1 MSLKSSLYTV
11 YSSIASPP
19 LLLGIAG
26 GVGMLH
32 LWQSFLTTFGY
43 SLSVLFPSLLVV
55 GVVVQCLP
63 HLTKR
68 WTLNI
73 DDAAT
78 SKLHPFSFQ
87 WPLTA
92 ILFLAWILATPLML
106 ELAILPLG
114 WFSLQQGGQ
123 SLFVA
128 LISGITTGVFLC
140 VPLAM
145 CGLLPAFLSRR
156 QLWHALEAKRGNEE
170 NDAEH
175 ATENRRQV
183 LVELISG
190 NQNRFLLG
198 AMLGLFLQTLWLAP
212 WLGTTKAFIATV
224 VAITTLLSIQIWF
237 PLPWLTR
244 LPEQQSTSKSPT
256 ITNATRSSLE
266 LSCLCLMAAGWGAL
280 FVLFTKMAFHL
291 FPSFSFLSVSRWPM
305 LLVGVLIG
313 SLFARKHQSGQ
324 SNPTDSVSDKSWER
338 VGLATTAL
346 VALYLIC
353 FGSLVDATLWM
364 NTTISNVT
372 LLSLLRIA
380 IVSLPAFVIG
390 ICWGRLSTSN
400 SFRSNELTKLFLPLR
415 FALPFSLGMVAA
427 YLLQALFP
435 TNDLTIAAITIVA
448 ATVFMVSLLPKLLVS
463 FSNWKPLLF
472 KFVAPAT
479 CLVIG
484 ALTWCSYD
492 TALADR
498 ILFSGDVF
506 TSYRMGDPKELLTQI
521 DEGRLVTIVEGEQGT
536 YTLWKYRGNQFLIR
550 KNGLPHGVIS
560 ENPRICPDFS
570 AEVLPTLFPLT
581 LHQQP
586 DNVLLL
592 GASSSVPLLTCLDS
606 PVQKVVVAE
615 ADPGLTHL
623 MKKHV
628 WPDLKIDP
636 LADERVR
643 WVDLEPALA
652 VAGDQH
658 KFDVVVSSPGPT
670 STDVASPY
678 ITAEHFQNVATT
690 LADDGIFCLRFQQS
704 DYGAGPMQSVV
715 KTLQSVFDSVIVI
728 DMAAG
733 EMSILATKS
742 PSGFDRPGLSR
753 RVKSPQSQQLLSQ
766 LGWDWTIPLNLG
778 LYENETLAEFSSNPN
793 IRVNRTSNNW
803 LANRLP
809 REVMRWTAG
818 NKTKNQE
825 LAAAL
830 DSQPSRILNW
840 QHVDADSKSLL
851 RRLSEVTAQQKTIV
865 NNADQKW
872 AYRKAL
878 REQLT
883 TQREAG
889 IRQVSGE
896 KPKLHPQ
903 DVRRKKYL
911 KALSDLAKK
920 QNPTPAEIE
929 NITEFGTPHDPLLSY
944 FLHDEVAR
952 LYKRST
958 PRNVAKELDHRLHIA
973 YFTHSQDQSVRN
985 IVESIELLTDHP
997 SEFPDAT
1004 RRYDNI
1010 NALLQL
1016 LRTRWNMRV
1025 NMKQKDDRIVL
1036 NDIGMSV
1043 TAIEKA
1049 FDTMDELSNEVDL
1062 PAGAW
1067 KARKKVM
1074 EKSLL
1079 RPLRTYRSRIMPH
1092 HLKREKDRREKL
1104 EFSNEEPAEG

>member
-1 MSLKSSLYTV
+1 M
-11 YSSIASPP
+11 
-19 LLLGIAG
+19 LLGAAA

-43 SLSVLFPSLLVV
+43 SLSVIFPSLLVV
-55 GVVVQCLP
+55 GFVVQCLP
-63 HLTKR
+63 HLSKR
-68 WTLNI
+68 WTLTF
-73 DDAAT
+73 DDSST
-78 SKLHPFSFQ
+78 PKLQPFSYQ

-92 ILFLAWILATPLML
+92 MLFLAWILATPLLLKMAML
-106 ELAILPLG
+106 PMSWL
-114 WFSLQQGGQ
+114 SLQQGGHP
-123 SLFVA
+123 LFVA
-128 LISGITTGVFLC
+128 LISGITTCFFLS

-156 QLWHALEAKRGNEE
+156 QLWHALSTSHGNKDSQPEQTSE
-170 NDAEH
+170 NQQ
-175 ATENRRQV
+175 NI
-183 LVELISG
+183 LVELIDK

-198 AMLGLFLQTLWLAP
+198 AVVGLCMQMLWLAP
-212 WLGTTKAFIATV
+212 WLGTWKAFVATIVV
-224 VAITTLLSIQIWF
+224 VATLLSIQIWF

-244 LPEQQSTSKSPT
+244 LPEQQSTSKSGTTPNT
-256 ITNATRSSLE
+256 TYSSLQ

-291 FPSFSFLSVSRWPM
+291 FPSFTFLSVSRWPM

-313 SLFARKHQSGQ
+313 NLFARKHQASQ
-324 SNPTDSVSDKSWER
+324 SKGAESSSDKAWER
-338 VGLATTAL
+338 VGLATIAV

-353 FGSLVDATLWM
+353 FGPLVDATLWM

-372 LLSLLRIA
+372 LLSLLRIV
-380 IVSLPAFVIG
+380 IVSLPALIIG

-400 SFRSNELTKLFLPLR
+400 SFRSYELTMLSLPVR
-415 FALPFSLGMVAA
+415 FALPFSLGMVAV
-427 YLLQALFP
+427 YLLQALAP
-435 TNDLTIAAITIVA
+435 SSDLTVAAITTVA
-448 ATVFMVSLLPKLLVS
+448 TTIFIVSLLPKLLAS
-463 FSNWKPLLF
+463 FSEWKPLLF
-472 KFVAPAT
+472 KFVAPAA

-492 TALADR
+492 VALADK

-506 TSYRMGDPKELLTQI
+506 VSYRMGDSKQLLTQI
-521 DEGRLVTIVEGEQGT
+521 DEGRLVTTVEGEQGT

-550 KNGLPHGVIS
+550 KNGLPHGAIS

-581 LHQQP
+581 LHQRP

-592 GASSSVPLLTCLDS
+592 GASSSVSLLTCLDS

-623 MKKHV
+623 MKKHI
-628 WPDLKIDP
+628 WPELKIDP
-636 LADERVR
+636 LADERVQ
-643 WVDLEPALA
+643 WVELEPALA
-652 VAGDQH
+652 VASNQQ

-670 STDVASPY
+670 SIDIASPY
-678 ITAEHFQNVATT
+678 TTVEHFQNVAST

-704 DYGAGPMQSVV
+704 DYGAGPLQSVV
-715 KTLQSVFDSVIVI
+715 KTLKTVFKQVVAI

-733 EMSILATKS
+733 EMSVLATQS
-742 PSGFDRPGLSR
+742 PNGFDRPGLSR

-778 LYENETLAEFSSNPN
+778 LYENETLSDFASNSKVQ
-793 IRVNRTSNNW
+793 VNRASNNW

-809 REVMRWTAG
+809 REVMRWTSG
-818 NKTKNQE
+818 NKTKRQE

-830 DSQPSRILNW
+830 NSQPSRILNW
-840 QHVDADSKSLL
+840 QHVDASSKSLL

-865 NNADQKW
+865 QNTDQKW
-872 AYRKAL
+872 SYRKAL

-903 DVRRKKYL
+903 DLRRKKYL
-911 KALSDLAKK
+911 KALGELAKK
-920 QNPTPAEIE
+920 QNPTAAEIE
-929 NITEFGTPHDPLLSY
+929 QISEFETPHDPLLSY

-952 LYKRST
+952 LYERTT

-985 IVESIELLTDHP
+985 IVESIALLTDHP
-997 SEFPDAT
+997 DEFPDAT

-1016 LRTRWNMRV
+1016 LRTRWNLRA
-1025 NMKQKDDRIVL
+1025 NMKQKDDRVVL
-1036 NDIGMSV
+1036 NDIEKSV

-1049 FDTMDELSNEVDL
+1049 FDTMDELSTQVDL

-1067 KARKKVM
+1067 EARKKVM

-1092 HLKREKDRREKL
+1092 HLKREKERREKM
-1104 EFSNEEPAEG
+1104 EFSNEEPAES